1 MRFTVQRDALAEA
14 VTWVARALPSRP
26 VVPVL
31 AGLLLRA
38 EREDQSQPGSNGPG
52 WLTAS
57 CFDYEVSARMRVRAE
72 VAEQGVFLVP
82 GRLLVEIVR
91 SLPAHPVEFGDD
103 PDGISVT
110 CGEVSF
116 AVASLPS
123 AEYPELPEL
132 PQLAGTAD
140 GGVLAT
146 AIGQVTPAASR
157 DDTLPMLTAVNVEL
171 DGATMT
177 LAATDRYRLAV
188 RELGWDPAP
197 GFGDAGRVSLLVPA
211 RTLSDAAKMMS
222 AGTEVAIMLRPGGD
236 RAGVGSGG
244 GGGAGAAE
252 AMIGFDAGER
262 RLTARLLAG
271 EFVRYRSRFPEQFG
285 CTADLPAEAF
295 AEAVRRV
302 ALVAERGTPVQLTFA
317 PGRVTVGA
325 ATQGQARARETV
337 PADFAGDEPM
347 IAFSPHYLLDGV
359 IAATATAPATP
370 AAAPATPATAPATPA
385 TAPATPAAAGVVPLG
400 EPPAGPAER
409 GPVGAGVRLWFTS
422 PSKPAVIT
430 RQPDQDAAGARAA
443 EGAFRYLVVPQR
455 VQLSARLRAQGR
467 SVRRLPAGRDHRADR
482 RSAMPGEQQGGEQ
495 PDQHGQDQ
503 QREGGELARPVGGR
517 RSVLRIAVA
526 IARARPLLPAGL
538 ESGPGRTHG
547 RAAHPRVP
555 VARPAVAGRGGRHP
569 WPGGHSR
576 RRGLAGEPGEPGQ
589 PSRPGQIGHDPRELT
604 ERLRREHRLEAL
616 VQFLD
621 GQPPSREVLAE
632 IRRRR
637 VAFRVPDA
645 HHMRTSW
652 PERVAATRE
661 GSVITHR
668 HRPFR
673 VRSEVRSPP
682 R

>member
-14 VTWVARALPSRP
+14 VTWVARALPTRP

-38 EREDQSQPGSNGPG
+38 EREDQNQRGSNGPG

-72 VAEQGVFLVP
+72 VAEPGVFLVP

-91 SLPAHPVEFGDD
+91 SLPAQPVEFGDD

-110 CGEVSF
+110 CGEASF

-140 GGVLAT
+140 GGSLAT

-171 DGATMT
+171 AGATMT

-188 RELGWDPAP
+188 RDLGWNPAP
-197 GFGDAGRVSLLVPA
+197 GFGDTDRVSLLVPA

-222 AGTEVAIMLRPGGD
+222 AGTEVRIMLRPGGD
-236 RAGVGSGG
+236 RAGVASAGG
-244 GGGAGAAE
+244 GGGAAE

-271 EFVRYRSRFPEQFG
+271 EFVRYRSRFPEEFG

-325 ATQGQARARETV
+325 ATQGQARARESV
-337 PADFAGDEPM
+337 PADFAGDEPV

-359 IAATATAPATP
+359 IAATATAPVTP
-370 AAAPATPATAPATPA
+370 AAAVGPSA
-385 TAPATPAAAGVVPLG
+385 
-400 EPPAGPAER
+400 ESPAGQAGR
-409 GPVGAGVRLWFTS
+409 GPASAGVRLWFTS

-430 RQPDQDAAGARAA
+430 RQPDSDAAEAKGA
-443 EGAFRYLVVPQR
+443 EGDFRYLVVPQR
-455 VQLSARLRAQGR
+455 VQ
-467 SVRRLPAGRDHRADR
+467 
-482 RSAMPGEQQGGEQ
+482 
-495 PDQHGQDQ
+495 
-503 QREGGELARPVGGR
+503 
-517 RSVLRIAVA
+517 
-526 IARARPLLPAGL
+526 
-538 ESGPGRTHG
+538 
-547 RAAHPRVP
+547 
-555 VARPAVAGRGGRHP
+555 
-569 WPGGHSR
+569 
-576 RRGLAGEPGEPGQ
+576 
-589 PSRPGQIGHDPRELT
+589 
-604 ERLRREHRLEAL
+604 
-616 VQFLD
+616 
-621 GQPPSREVLAE
+621 
-632 IRRRR
+632 
-637 VAFRVPDA
+637 
-645 HHMRTSW
+645 
-652 PERVAATRE
+652 
-661 GSVITHR
+661 
-668 HRPFR
+668 
-673 VRSEVRSPP
+673 
-682 R
+682 

>member
-14 VTWVARALPSRP
+14 VTWVARALPTRP

-38 EREDQSQPGSNGPG
+38 EREDQNQSGSNGPG

-72 VAEQGVFLVP
+72 VAEPGVFLVP

-91 SLPAHPVEFGDD
+91 SLPAQPVEFGED

-110 CGEVSF
+110 CGEASF

-140 GGVLAT
+140 GGALAA

-171 DGATMT
+171 AGETMT

-188 RELGWDPAP
+188 RELGWHPAP

-222 AGTEVAIMLRPGGD
+222 AGTEVAIMLRPDGD
-236 RAGVGSGG
+236 RAGGTSAAGG
-244 GGGAGAAE
+244 GAAE

-271 EFVRYRSRFPEQFG
+271 EFVRYRSRFPDEFG

-337 PADFAGDEPM
+337 PADFAGDEPV

-359 IAATATAPATP
+359 IAATATPPVTP
-370 AAAPATPATAPATPA
+370 AAAAGPSASGPS
-385 TAPATPAAAGVVPLG
+385 AAA
-400 EPPAGPAER
+400 PAGPAER
-409 GPVGAGVRLWFTS
+409 GPAGGRVRLWFTS

-430 RQPDQDAAGARAA
+430 RQPDQDTDEQKGAEAD
-443 EGAFRYLVVPQR
+443 FRYLVVPQR
-455 VQLSARLRAQGR
+455 VQLPALGVRAGGVSDARDAAPGGYRPGGIIGPTAGAPCRANSRAVNSQISMAR
-467 SVRRLPAGRDHRADR
+467 ISSDRAANLPA
-482 RSAMPGEQQGGEQ
+482 RSAG
-495 PDQHGQDQ
+495 D
-503 QREGGELARPVGGR
+503 GR
-517 RSVLRIAVA
+517 YC
-526 IARARPLLPAGL
+526 
-538 ESGPGRTHG
+538 
-547 RAAHPRVP
+547 
-555 VARPAVAGRGGRHP
+555 
-569 WPGGHSR
+569 
-576 RRGLAGEPGEPGQ
+576 
-589 PSRPGQIGHDPRELT
+589 
-604 ERLRREHRLEAL
+604 
-616 VQFLD
+616 
-621 GQPPSREVLAE
+621 
-632 IRRRR
+632 
-637 VAFRVPDA
+637 
-645 HHMRTSW
+645 TS
-652 PERVAATRE
+652 
-661 GSVITHR
+661 
-668 HRPFR
+668 R
-673 VRSEVRSPP
+673 VR
-682 R
+682 